1 MNKYLWLVI
10 LAHLI
15 FGVTERYN
23 IISGNGNKKQVVF
36 LGDSITEEG
45 QTLELGFLNLIEET
59 LDANKFNI
67 IGKGI
72 SGNKVSD
79 LLVRYEEDV
88 LAQDPN
94 IVFIYIGVND
104 VWHTYFDI
112 PYLLNP
118 QGMVTPLSNIVF
130 YEKGLRKIITDIKR
144 SKAKIILCTPTVIG
158 ELLTF
163 NGAMGIKRDQELD
176 AFSGVVRNL
185 ASEFNTELLD
195 LRTIFKDYIIQ
206 NNKTNDYQGILTH
219 DGVHLNDFGNQLI
232 AEKMLEYIK

>member
-1 MNKYLWLVI
+1 MKRYLWLAI
-10 LAHLI
+10 LALM
-15 FGVTERYN
+15 
-23 IISGNGNKKQVVF
+23 ISCNGNKKQVVF

-45 QTLELGFLNLIEET
+45 RTLELGFLNLIEET

-72 SGNKVSD
+72 SGDKVSD

-88 LAQDPN
+88 LAQDPD
-94 IVFIYIGVND
+94 IVFIYIGIND
-104 VWHTYFDI
+104 VWHTYDVGKGSDI
-112 PYLLNP
+112 D
-118 QGMVTPLSNIVF
+118 F

-144 SKAKIILCTPTVIG
+144 RNAKIILCTPTVIG
-158 ELLTF
+158 ELVNF
-163 NGAMGIKRDQELD
+163 KDAMEIKRDQELD

-206 NNKTNDYQGILTH
+206 NNKTNDYQGFLTD

>member
-1 MNKYLWLVI
+1 MKRYLWLVI
-10 LAHLI
+10 LALM
-15 FGVTERYN
+15 
-23 IISGNGNKKQVVF
+23 ISCNGNKKQVVF

-45 QTLELGFLNLIEET
+45 RTLELGFLNLIEET

-72 SGNKVSD
+72 SGDKVSD

-88 LAQDPN
+88 LAQDPD
-94 IVFIYIGVND
+94 IVFIYIGIND
-104 VWHTYFDI
+104 VWHTYDVGKGSDI
-112 PYLLNP
+112 D
-118 QGMVTPLSNIVF
+118 F

-144 SKAKIILCTPTVIG
+144 RNAKIILCTPTVIG
-158 ELLTF
+158 ELVTF
-163 NGAMGIKRDQELD
+163 KDAMEIKRDQELD

-206 NNKTNDYQGILTH
+206 NNKTNDYQGFLTD

-232 AEKMLEYIK
+232 AEKMLEYIR

>member
-1 MNKYLWLVI
+1 MKRYLWLVI
-10 LAHLI
+10 LALM
-15 FGVTERYN
+15 
-23 IISGNGNKKQVVF
+23 ISCNGNKKQVVF

-45 QTLELGFLNLIEET
+45 RTLELGFLNLIEET

-72 SGNKVSD
+72 SGDKVSD

-88 LAQDPN
+88 LAQDPD
-94 IVFIYIGVND
+94 IVFIYIGIND
-104 VWHTYFDI
+104 VWHTYDVGKGSDI
-112 PYLLNP
+112 D
-118 QGMVTPLSNIVF
+118 F

-144 SKAKIILCTPTVIG
+144 RNAKIILCTPTVIG
-158 ELLTF
+158 ELVTF
-163 NGAMGIKRDQELD
+163 KDAMEIKRDQELD

-206 NNKTNDYQGILTH
+206 NNKTNDYQGFLTD

>member
-1 MNKYLWLVI
+1 MKRYLWLAI
-10 LAHLI
+10 LALM
-15 FGVTERYN
+15 
-23 IISGNGNKKQVVF
+23 ISCNGNKKQVVF

-45 QTLELGFLNLIEET
+45 RTLELGFLNLIEET

-72 SGNKVSD
+72 SGDKVSD

-88 LAQDPN
+88 LAQDPD
-94 IVFIYIGVND
+94 IVFIYIGIND
-104 VWHTYFDI
+104 VWHTYDVGKGSDI
-112 PYLLNP
+112 D
-118 QGMVTPLSNIVF
+118 F

-144 SKAKIILCTPTVIG
+144 RNAKIILCTPTVIG
-158 ELLTF
+158 ELLIF
-163 NGAMGIKRDQELD
+163 KGAMGIKRDQELD

-206 NNKTNDYQGILTH
+206 NNKTNDYQGFLTD

>member
-1 MNKYLWLVI
+1 MKRYLWLAI
-10 LAHLI
+10 LALM
-15 FGVTERYN
+15 
-23 IISGNGNKKQVVF
+23 ISCNGNKKQVVF

-45 QTLELGFLNLIEET
+45 RTLELGFLNLIEET

-72 SGNKVSD
+72 SGDKVSD

-88 LAQDPN
+88 LAQDPD
-94 IVFIYIGVND
+94 IVFIYIGIND
-104 VWHTYFDI
+104 VWHTYDVGKGSDI
-112 PYLLNP
+112 D
-118 QGMVTPLSNIVF
+118 F

-144 SKAKIILCTPTVIG
+144 RNAKIILCTPTVIG
-158 ELLTF
+158 ELVNF
-163 NGAMGIKRDQELD
+163 KDAMEIKRDQELD

-195 LRTIFKDYIIQ
+195 LRTIFKDYITQ
-206 NNKTNDYQGILTH
+206 NNKTNDYQGFLTD